1 MSVGLE
7 MKSSICVSVILGFM
21 TNADLQMSNQYDI
34 SYLPAFCN
42 SISVVQTCPK
52 LADLGP

>member
-42 SISVVQTCPK
+42 SISVVQACPK